1 MTRTCMTQPT
11 KCQMLNTCG
20 LILLLPVGLFLCC
33 FLIVTSSRRTS
44 RHVMCTHIT
53 DYSSYDSIAV
63 VILAA
68 EKMRDLLTEAK
79 G

>member
-1 MTRTCMTQPT
+1 MSNAQHVWVNFIT
-11 KCQMLNTCG
+11 KN
-20 LILLLPVGLFLCC
+20 LPVGLFLCC

-53 DYSSYDSIAV
+53 DNSSYDSIAV